1 MIGKPDADYVTPN
14 AIASR
19 GIISN
24 AVVTYP
30 MYAKHA
36 MEMHTTSYV
45 PIHATYTKREQL
57 KSAMPESMGGDENCL
72 SMK

>member
-1 MIGKPDADYVTPN
+1 MDPYFLHADYVTPN

-24 AVVTYP
+24 AVVIYP
-30 MYAKHA
+30 MYAKPA

-57 KSAMPESMGGDENCL
+57 KSANARKYG
-72 SMK
+72 